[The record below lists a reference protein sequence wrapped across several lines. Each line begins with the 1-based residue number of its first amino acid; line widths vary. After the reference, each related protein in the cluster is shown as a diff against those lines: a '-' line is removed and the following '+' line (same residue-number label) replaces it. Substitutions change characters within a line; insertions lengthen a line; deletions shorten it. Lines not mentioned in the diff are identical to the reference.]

1 MPPETSEP
9 RNRALPSPSRP
20 RRTSSASSSRD
31 PRDRLVDLLL
41 GEVAEHDRD
50 LEPSQEE
57 ERELPRHEPRA
68 DDADPLHAPRLGVR
82 HAHASLRAALH
93 EVERVDGRLG
103 LGPWEE
109 LRERVLL
116 GAIAL
121 LERPG
126 GGALDEVERP
136 VGRGRRAV
144 HLSVETRPRLAADLD
159 DVREIGRRPPLARAL
174 LDLSSRNASDSSR
187 NSTGSSSASANPAS
201 NAFGAVEHAVLA
213 ERVLDDERH
222 RLLGSDELRDELR
235 APPAGDEAEEHLRA
249 GEVPHRGRDR
259 PVVAVQRDLDAT
271 ADAQRR

>member
-1 MPPETSEP
+1 MRSFLVTAQTVASDPSSVDGRASELDERQHRDRVEEVHADDALRMFEVGAHLRHRERGRVGREDALGGHDALELGEDLLLHGHLLEYRFEHEVAAREHGPSRASGDERAEEP
-9 RNRALPSPSRP
+9 RLALAEP
-20 RRTSSASSSRD
+20 AAADQLGELVLD

-41 GEVAEHDRD
+41 REVAEHDRD

-93 EVERVDGRLG
+93 EVERVDGGLG

-126 GGALDEVERP
+126 
-136 VGRGRRAV
+136 RR
-144 HLSVETRPRLAADLD
+144 RPR
-159 DVREIGRRPPLARAL
+159 
-174 LDLSSRNASDSSR
+174 
-187 NSTGSSSASANPAS
+187 
-201 NAFGAVEHAVLA
+201 
-213 ERVLDDERH
+213 
-222 RLLGSDELRDELR
+222 
-235 APPAGDEAEEHLRA
+235 
-249 GEVPHRGRDR
+249 
-259 PVVAVQRDLDAT
+259 
-271 ADAQRR
+271 